1 MDRERTDKYNHAV
14 ERPLTVYQRERKIP
28 RTSYHGTNTIMSLQ
42 DSDKEHCAHRGKF
55 FLLEL

>member
-28 RTSYHGTNTIMSLQ
+28 RTSYRGTNAIMSLQ
-42 DSDKEHCAHRGKF
+42 DSDKEHCS
-55 FLLEL
+55 